1 MEATSILGIK
11 QWTDQLKT
19 TIQCKIVRRLTFAIF
34 FVILINANTRVSAQ
48 KLMHKGIEDE
58 CQEQSTC
65 KLLSHNLVSHKQK
78 IRFFED
84 NVAFIEFNQ
93 RLDLIKLK
101 HQISELSLDK
111 PEQRQL
117 VQNLT
122 SLLNKSSLAPYLK
135 KLHKR
140 QSSKQI
146 VYFKP
151 VPISNGVL
159 IKYQPRYKADVKA
172 IFEHSAPFNNQ
183 PNARSSLS
191 ALANFPL
198 SKPDTPHDNSYAHK
212 QIAYKKNPIAHH
224 SQLAI
229 ALVDSGVTIKHQE
242 LSHLNNLPQ
251 FNPKDESFEL
261 KDSGFGHGTGVFS
274 LMASSNRFQRD
285 ISTLPTANYLSCNG
299 LPSGSYNYAWVTLCF
314 NWLLEQPR
322 VDIVVNSWSQPTSN
336 CNDEL
341 LYSLRVLWLA
351 NSIPVFAAGNFGLD
365 DSKSRDPV
373 NFTLF
378 DDIPLLSVGALGKD
392 EKPLPQSSTGNNVC
406 GNHVNTPT
414 IMAPGENLLVAS
426 PLNPVSYQARSG
438 TSYAV
443 TYAATALAILVDKFP
458 NASHK
463 EIIEALTNTSK
474 NMEKN
479 KRAIRVNINRA
490 IQRLKQHQIVD
501 SQNQ

>member
-1 MEATSILGIK
+1 M
-11 QWTDQLKT
+11 
-19 TIQCKIVRRLTFAIF
+19 RRLTFTIF
-34 FVILINANTRVSAQ
+34 FVILINANTRVNAQ
-48 KLMHKGIEDE
+48 ELMHKGIDEE

-65 KLLSHNLVSHKQK
+65 QLFSQNLVSHKQQ

-84 NVAFIEFNQ
+84 SVAFIEFNQ
-93 RLDLIKLK
+93 RLDLIKLN
-101 HQISELSLDK
+101 HQLSELSLDK
-111 PEQRQL
+111 LDQRQL
-117 VQNLT
+117 VQNQT
-122 SLLNKSSLAPYLK
+122 RLLNKSSLAPYLD

-140 QSSKQI
+140 LSSKQI

-172 IFEHSAPFNNQ
+172 IFEHPPSFNNQ
-183 PNARSSLS
+183 PNARLGLS
-191 ALANFPL
+191 ALANLPL
-198 SKPDTPHDNSYAHK
+198 SKQDIPHDNSFAHK
-212 QIAYKKNPIAHH
+212 QIAYKQNPIAHH
-224 SQLAI
+224 SKLTI
-229 ALVDSGVTIKHQE
+229 ALVDSGVTTKHQE
-242 LSHLNNLPQ
+242 LSHLDSLQQ
-251 FNPKDESFEL
+251 FNPKDETFEL

-274 LMASSNRFQRD
+274 LMASSNKFQRD
-285 ISTLPTANYLSCNG
+285 IGTLPTANYLSCNG

-322 VDIVVNSWSQPTSN
+322 VDLIVNSWSQPTSN

-365 DSKSRDPV
+365 HRKSRDPV
-373 NFTLF
+373 NFALF
-378 DDIPLLSVGALGKD
+378 DDIPLLTVGALGKNNQ
-392 EKPLPQSSTGNNVC
+392 PLPQSSAGYNVC
-406 GNHVNTPT
+406 GNQVRSPT
-414 IMAPGENLLVAS
+414 VIAPGQDLLVAS
-426 PLNPVSYQARSG
+426 PLNPASYQARSG

-458 NASHK
+458 NTSHK

-479 KRAIRVNINRA
+479 KRTIRVNISRA